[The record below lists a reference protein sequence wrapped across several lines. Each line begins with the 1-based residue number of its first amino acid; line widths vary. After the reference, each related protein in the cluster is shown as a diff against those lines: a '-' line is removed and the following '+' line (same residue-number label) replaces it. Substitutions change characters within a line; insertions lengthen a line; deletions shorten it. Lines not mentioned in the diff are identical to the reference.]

1 MSPSLSARMAQLF
14 SNYSDDHRHPINQ
27 VIHVL
32 AVPAIAWSV
41 IALLW
46 CLPPLITW
54 FTPGIWAAV
63 AMFAAWCWYN
73 RHSRALGL
81 GMLVFFF
88 LSAVLCRLL
97 VELGGTG
104 LLWPIALGVF
114 VLAWLAQF
122 IGHHLEGRRPS
133 FLTDLTYLL
142 VGPAWV
148 LAKGYRRLGWRY

>member
-1 MSPSLSARMAQLF
+1 MLATLSPTLARLF
-14 SNYSDDHRHPINQ
+14 ASYSDDHRHPVNQ
-27 VIHVL
+27 AIHVA

-41 IALLW
+41 IALAW

-54 FTPGIWAAV
+54 FQPGVWAAL

-81 GMLVFFF
+81 GMLAFFF
-88 LSAVLCRLL
+88 VSACSCRLL
-97 VELGGTG
+97 VNHGGTG
-104 LLWPIALGVF
+104 LLRPLALGVF
-114 VLAWLAQF
+114 AVAWVAQF
-122 IGHHLEGRRPS
+122 IGHHIEGRRPS

-148 LAKGYRRLGWRY
+148 LAKGYHRLGWRY

>member
-63 AMFAAWCWYN
+63 AMFAAWSWYN

-97 VELGGTG
+97 VELGGNG

-114 VLAWLAQF
+114 VLAWVAQF